1 MYGGGPN
8 LEEAKVKAEKMG
20 LEMRFFGPVDH
31 AVLAPSHKIFV
42 NPSLSEVLCT
52 TVAEALAMGKFAV
65 APSHPS
71 NDFFAQFPNC
81 LTYANKEEFVGNLYY
96 AMTHSPEPLS
106 EEYTYAL
113 SWKAACKRFEA
124 AGGISVEEAEALK
137 EAIATEDASIE
148 IGLDLPPLIE
158 DPTRRDQISNTVK
171 KTRARY
177 RNFRSKLSDE
187 IRQSNALPKE
197 VQTRLIKE
205 LDRRLDLD
213 VDTLLGGS
221 PKLKLQLSPAEL
233 DRRLLEFYNDI
244 AGGPRGDVLR
254 WIGAGGSTTVSA
266 QYLYLRNQDWKK
278 WQEEQVKWQQQSDD
292 SGDNDDDRENTVVT
306 NVPQFLED
314 VGAGRGPTATKWIK
328 RALKR
333 NLQQTTTTTPSAA
346 TSFIP
351 KSELPSI
358 NETTKRLPSSVSN
371 DDDDDISQMSLEQ
384 GNIRRPKIG
393 SSKIS
398 SSKLYSRPKP
408 VHFNR
413 MIMSS
418 SSIPHLHHSFAVGP
432 LI

>member
-1 MYGGGPN
+1 
-8 LEEAKVKAEKMG
+8 
-20 LEMRFFGPVDH
+20 
-31 AVLAPSHKIFV
+31 
-42 NPSLSEVLCT
+42 
-52 TVAEALAMGKFAV
+52 
-65 APSHPS
+65 
-71 NDFFAQFPNC
+71 
-81 LTYANKEEFVGNLYY
+81 
-96 AMTHSPEPLS
+96 
-106 EEYTYAL
+106 
-113 SWKAACKRFEA
+113 
-124 AGGISVEEAEALK
+124 
-137 EAIATEDASIE
+137 
-148 IGLDLPPLIE
+148 
-158 DPTRRDQISNTVK
+158 
-171 KTRARY
+171 
-177 RNFRSKLSDE
+177 
-187 IRQSNALPKE
+187 
-197 VQTRLIKE
+197 
-205 LDRRLDLD
+205 
-213 VDTLLGGS
+213 
-221 PKLKLQLSPAEL
+221 
-233 DRRLLEFYNDI
+233 
-244 AGGPRGDVLR
+244 VLR

-266 QYLYLRNQDWKK
+266 QYLYLRNQELKK

-314 VGAGRGPTATKWIK
+314 VGAGRSPTATKWIK

-333 NLQQTTTTTPSAA
+333 NLQQTTTTAPSTT
-346 TSFIP
+346 TSFVP